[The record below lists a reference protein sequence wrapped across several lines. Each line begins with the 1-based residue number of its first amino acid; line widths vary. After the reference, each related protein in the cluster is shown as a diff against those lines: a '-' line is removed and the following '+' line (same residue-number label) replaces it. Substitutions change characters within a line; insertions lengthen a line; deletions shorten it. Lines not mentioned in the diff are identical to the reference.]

1 MLKEPQDPAHLPRCS
16 VLRSYLVGVVEEV
29 HGHAER
35 QGVVIGVPEQ
45 DGEDLHTGRPG
56 LPLSLLLRSLH
67 RALAVD
73 GVLPH
78 LSPGH
83 GTRAGTFEFGYKCSF
98 NRRHPSTN
106 VDVCICIMSI
116 MKPCLHDTIFLVQSG
131 SRWFGSFSPS
141 REKKG
146 PPPPLLSG

>member
-1 MLKEPQDPAHLPRCS
+1 MQTFPLSQAEEPFLGRLPPSRNLRTPPLIS
-16 VLRSYLVGVVEEV
+16 VLPSYLVGVVEKV

-35 QGVVIGVPEQ
+35 QGVVIWVPQQ

-56 LPLSLLLRSLH
+56 LPLSLLLRALH

-83 GTRAGTFEFGYKCSF
+83 
-98 NRRHPSTN
+98 
-106 VDVCICIMSI
+106 
-116 MKPCLHDTIFLVQSG
+116 
-131 SRWFGSFSPS
+131 SRGGGNF
-141 REKKG
+141 
-146 PPPPLLSG
+146 